1 MYAAL
6 RDRYEICQMLLEH
19 GAIVDFPLEKVSNAI
34 LPIYHRLMIIPF
46 PLPPLTPG
54 WLLHTS
60 YDGMLQRKH
69 QNRPTNVETWS

>member
-1 MYAAL
+1 MDAAVQ
-6 RDRYEICQMLLEH
+6 DHYEICQMLLEH
-19 GAIVDFPLEKVSNAI
+19 GAIVDSPPHKVSNAI
-34 LPIYHRLMIIPF
+34 LPIYHRLMIISL
-46 PLPPLTPG
+46 PLPLLTPG